1 MTKHGRTAVDT
12 SAGGM
17 PSLLSAWWREA
28 RDGREERG
36 GRGRSEQAHLVD
48 PSGSMGTAVLEEL
61 HQRTEGSILVDA
73 AGQTA
78 EEVHAEVLHR
88 LGVDLSPGNR
98 RNWRHALKRLG
109 ENRLVLIANAHRA
122 GHTRGSSEP
131 DRLLSR
137 TVRDLRGRKVDAVVH
152 LTPERLPHLA
162 EVVFHLD
169 GRDTGEADRPTPIRA
184 LALARPRVVPL
195 RVWAELTAALG
206 GEPVTKTVLRGVL
219 GQFSAQLVSGED
231 GVAFVDESLAEE
243 LRRGTADDEIGRV
256 DRHMNEWLRR
266 ISPEFR
272 HPEGWAKSGPEGLY
286 AATGLAMHAA
296 QADFAEWLS
305 SGDSEPRAT
314 LFKDL
319 LRDGGLLAHIPQTAL
334 MDAACCTFIGDIP
347 GNTAAG
353 AAVRLWSYGVIPST
367 QPEWA
372 AWLHVMATAR
382 GDRALAAAVAHSG
395 VHLPWKA
402 TWTHWRPPGGCHWR
416 YLEPGPVDGLVEV
429 RWQGRPAIAGLHPWP
444 ARADI
449 WDAATGEHLAGPWY
463 EDIPE
468 ENHGDVSWPPG
479 EDQGRPVPEAVGD
492 FEDAL
497 SDEEGIHDLFL
508 GSPPLPVG
516 NQVILGGSGGLFA
529 IEPAPGETF
538 SAPRFPDL
546 EPLSGEYASTTAITP
561 ADSPPPGPRDLIELY
576 GARRIHAFPEHL
588 LPDGL
593 TDEPT
598 RRMLIE
604 FGLPA
609 MSNEDGLGIYPHGDH
624 RMSIFDEVTWPSD
637 IDPAEEAG
645 PFFQIGFWMGGKL
658 VIDGPTGH
666 VLRIPSEPGEEHLAG
681 LPAAHSLENFLTMV
695 ALWVTG
701 HLTKGLIDGDDE
713 AYLIPDHVLTA
724 HRRIDPVGAEAPA
737 WSYAFHNP

>member
-1 MTKHGRTAVDT
+1 MTKHGRTAVD
-12 SAGGM
+12 APEGEM
-17 PSLLSAWWREA
+17 PSLLSAWWR
-28 RDGREERG
+28 DGPDGCDERVRG
-36 GRGRSEQAHLVD
+36 GPAHLVD
-48 PSGSMGTAVLEEL
+48 SSGFMGASVLEQL

-88 LGVDLSPGNR
+88 LGVDLSRGNR
-98 RNWRHALKRLG
+98 RNWRRALKRLG
-109 ENRLVLIANAHRA
+109 ESRLVLIAHAHRA

-131 DRLLSR
+131 DHLLSGI
-137 TVRDLRGRKVDAVVH
+137 VGDLNGRKVGAIVH

-162 EVVFHLD
+162 KTVFHLH
-169 GRDTGEADRPTPIRA
+169 GRDTGEADWPIPIRA

-195 RVWAELTAALG
+195 RIWAELTAALG
-206 GEPVTKTVLRGVL
+206 GEPVTETVLRGVL
-219 GQFSAQLVSGED
+219 MEFSAHLVSGED

-243 LRRGTADDEIGRV
+243 LRRGMADDEIGRV
-256 DRHMNEWLRR
+256 DRHMTEWLRR

-319 LRDGGLLAHIPQTAL
+319 LRDGGVLAHIPQTAL
-334 MDAACCTFIGDIP
+334 MDAARCAFIGDIP

-353 AAVRLWSYGVIPST
+353 AAVRLWSYDVIPST

-382 GDRALAAAVAHSG
+382 GDRALAAAIAHSG
-395 VHLPWKA
+395 VRLPWKA
-402 TWTHWRPPGGCHWR
+402 KWTHWRPPGGCHWR
-416 YLEPGPVDGLVEV
+416 YLEPGPIDGLVEV
-429 RWQGRPAIAGLHPWP
+429 RWQGRPAVAGLYSRP

-468 ENHGDVSWPPG
+468 ENQGDLSWPPG
-479 EDQGRPVPEAVGD
+479 ENQGRPGPETVGD

-497 SDEEGIHDLFL
+497 SDEEGVHFLFL
-508 GSPPLPVG
+508 DSPPLPVG
-516 NQVILGGSGGLFA
+516 NLVIFGGSGGLFA
-529 IEPAPGETF
+529 IEPTSGERF
-538 SAPRFPDL
+538 SAPNFPHL
-546 EPLSGEYASTTAITP
+546 EPLSGGYAPTTAITP
-561 ADSPPPGPRDLIELY
+561 ADSPPPGPRDLIKLY
-576 GARRIHAFPEHL
+576 GARHIHAFPEHL

-609 MSNEDGLGIYPHGDH
+609 MSNEDGLGMYPRGDH
-624 RMSIFDEVTWPSD
+624 RMGIFDEVTWPSD
-637 IDPAEEAG
+637 IAPVEEAG

-701 HLTKGLIDGDDE
+701 HLTKGLVDGDDE

-724 HRRIDPVGAEAPA
+724 HKRIDPVGAEAPA